1 MTNKF
6 SNTEDIGAFLA
17 ELEKMM
23 KDMEQSDTEE
33 LLRDCE

>member
-1 MTNKF
+1 MIDKF
-6 SNTEDIGAFLA
+6 SNTEDLGAFLA

-33 LLRDCE
+33 FLRDCE